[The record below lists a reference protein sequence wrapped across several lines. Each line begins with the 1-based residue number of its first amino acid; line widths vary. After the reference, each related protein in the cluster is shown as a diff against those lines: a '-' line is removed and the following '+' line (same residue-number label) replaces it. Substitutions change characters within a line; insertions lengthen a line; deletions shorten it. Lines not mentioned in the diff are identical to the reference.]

1 MAASGISTD
10 HLLPECILA
19 SLATSLLTSN
29 VVSCDMSLSGFPAS
43 FQYRPG
49 KQRCKEDEPCDA
61 WKIPHVL
68 HEVSLG
74 RRDKTPAPGLMIDIS
89 RATAPEN
96 NVVVHAAAGTGKTW
110 LLTSRIVRLLLEGAE
125 PGAILAIT
133 FTRKAAGEIHERV
146 TERLFNLAASDEE
159 TLVTHLAEIGA
170 GTDQAS
176 RDIARGLY
184 EKHLGAIHALRT
196 TTFHAFCQ
204 EILRRFPLE
213 ADVPPGFELIETTA
227 ELEQTA
233 WLALDRSASRVRD
246 GALPEALD
254 TLLREC
260 GGVTG
265 TRSALDDFLTHRS
278 DWWAYTENEPDPAGF
293 AAQQLRQMLD
303 IANDSDPRVTLI
315 QDMKIRRQIA
325 RYAELLAGHPT
336 ATNQGYVETL
346 TRALSEPEP
355 SQHAFE
361 LIQDVLLTDAGEPR
375 KMKRSD
381 TLEKKLG
388 TSHADELVDLHR
400 EIASRFLEAI
410 AGHKRHW
417 TCRVSQAWYV
427 CGAALLEEY
436 QRLKMER
443 GVLDF
448 ADLEWKTCRLLNRS
462 RHAEWVQYKLDQ
474 RIDHL
479 LVDEFQD
486 TNPTQWRLL
495 LPLLQEMVAGDPERR
510 RSVFLVGD
518 EKQSVYRFRRADPRL
533 FHVAR
538 RWLQQHAQAHT
549 LTQHL
554 SWRSSLAII
563 RFVNLVFHR
572 PADADAEMEADYPLQ
587 DFQPHDTHHRQLWG
601 RAELLPL
608 IRHPERA
615 LENSHQ
621 PWRNPLEQPRQID
634 EDRRHRQEGDLIA
647 GKIRRLLG
655 APVADRD
662 RIRPMTGNDIMILLR
677 DRTHARFYEDALRR
691 AGIPYIGTGRGV
703 FMQSLEVRDLMHLLH
718 NLIEP
723 YNDLALASALRSP
736 LFAASEDDLLRLA
749 QNPPGSWRDRLERIA
764 AGQMP
769 GNALS
774 RAQQLL
780 SRWKGYVGRLP
791 VHDLLDRIYCEGNV
805 VARYLAAAVPHL
817 RSRVE
822 ANLNRLLDL
831 ALEIDSG
838 RYPSLSHFLAWL
850 ERQAENDDKSPA
862 EPAWNREPRVRVL
875 TIHAAKGLE
884 APVVFLA
891 DAARSSR
898 HRDRGMRSLIDW
910 PVNDSRPRYF
920 HLAGAKKYID
930 DMSLALQTEQQWS
943 ARREEANLLYVALT
957 RARQMLY
964 VSGCEPGQ
972 GDRGWYGFIEKRL
985 RQAGD
990 SAEAAHTGLKLNTIS
1005 LGDGKTIFNTCAAL
1019 EFGEPPASLPP
1030 EPPALSSGFV
1040 IDPLLTR
1047 PLPTLPETG
1056 ILNPSRSVHAEDDRP
1071 DEAAEFTDS
1080 RAEVQRRGVTIHR
1093 MLERLTSGDM
1103 RAAVEKKLRQ
1113 EFGDSLEE
1121 EVFNSCWREACAV
1134 ADHEDFR
1141 ELFDPARYREAR
1153 NEIPIL
1159 YRLGERDVY
1168 GVIDRL
1174 IVRDDE
1180 IVLIDYKT
1188 HAHATKGN
1196 MAQLAENFREQMR
1209 QYGEGARQIWPGKKL
1224 RLLLLFTACGGMVE
1238 LQET

>member
-1 MAASGISTD
+1 
-10 HLLPECILA
+10 
-19 SLATSLLTSN
+19 
-29 VVSCDMSLSGFPAS
+29 
-43 FQYRPG
+43 
-49 KQRCKEDEPCDA
+49 
-61 WKIPHVL
+61 
-68 HEVSLG
+68 
-74 RRDKTPAPGLMIDIS
+74 MIDIS

-110 LLTSRIVRLLLEGAE
+110 LLTSRIVRLLLEGTE

-146 TERLFNLAASDEE
+146 TERLFALAASDEDM
-159 TLVTHLAEIGA
+159 LAKQLREIGA

-213 ADVPPGFELIETTA
+213 ADVPPGFDLIETTA
-227 ELEQTA
+227 ELEQAA
-233 WLALDRSASRVRD
+233 WLALDRKASRAKE
-246 GALPEALD
+246 GLLPEALD
-254 TLLREC
+254 TLLKEC

-265 TRSALDDFLTHRS
+265 TRTALDDFLAHRS
-278 DWWAYTENEPDPAGF
+278 DWWAYTENEPDPVKF
-293 AAQQLRQMLD
+293 ASAKLRHMLGITD
-303 IANDSDPRVTLI
+303 DTDTLTDFV
-315 QDMKIRRQIA
+315 QTPAMREQIA

-336 ATNQGYVETL
+336 ATNQSHVETL
-346 TRALSEPEP
+346 MRALAEPTP
-355 SQHAFE
+355 SQHTFDR
-361 LIQDVLLTDAGEPR
+361 IRGVLLTDADEPR

-388 TSHADELVDLHR
+388 ARHADELVSLHQ
-400 EIASRFLEAI
+400 EIASRFLDAI
-410 AGHKRHW
+410 AGHKRQW
-417 TCRVSQAWYV
+417 TSRVSQAWYT
-427 CGAALLEEY
+427 CGMALLEEY

-448 ADLEWKTCRLLNRS
+448 ADLEWKTYRLLNRS

-495 LPLLQEMVAGDPERR
+495 LPLLQEMMAGDPERR

-533 FHVAR
+533 FHAAR
-538 RWLQQHAQAHT
+538 HWLQQHAQAHT

-554 SWRSSLAII
+554 SWRSSPAVI

-572 PADADAEMEADYPLQ
+572 PGDADTETEGDYLLH
-587 DFQPHDTHHRQLWG
+587 DFQEHDTHHRQLWG

-608 IRHPERA
+608 IRRQERTVEKA
-615 LENSHQ
+615 DQ
-621 PWRNPLEQPRQID
+621 AWRNPLEQPRQTD

-647 GKIRRLLG
+647 EKIRQLLG
-655 APVADRD
+655 TPIADRD
-662 RIRPMTGNDIMILLR
+662 KIRPMTGDDIMILLR

-691 AGIPYIGTGRGV
+691 AGIPYIGTGRGA
-703 FMQSLEVRDLMHLLH
+703 FMQSLEVRDLMHLLR

-736 LFAASEDDLLRLA
+736 MFAASEEDLLRLA
-749 QNPPGSWRDRLERIA
+749 QNPPGSWRERLERLA
-764 AGQMP
+764 TTEAPEGD
-769 GNALS
+769 LF

-780 SRWKGYVGRLP
+780 SQWKSYIGHLP

-822 ANLNRLLDL
+822 ANLNRFLEL

-838 RYPSLSHFLAWL
+838 RYPSLSHFLAYL
-850 ERQAENDDKSPA
+850 ERQTENDDKAPA

-891 DAARSSR
+891 DAARGSR
-898 HRDRGMRSLIDW
+898 HRDRGMRSVIDW

-957 RARQMLY
+957 RARQILY

-990 SAEAAHTGLKLNTIS
+990 SAEAARTGLKLNTIS
-1005 LGDGKTIFNTCAAL
+1005 LDDGKTIFNTCASL
-1019 EFGEPPASLPP
+1019 EFGAPPTSLLLEQRSRGP
-1030 EPPALSSGFV
+1030 GFV
-1040 IDPLLTR
+1040 IDPLLMR
-1047 PLPTLPETG
+1047 PLPVMTETG
-1056 ILNPSRSVHAEDDRP
+1056 ILNPSRSVPVEDDHP
-1071 DEAAEFTDS
+1071 DEAAEFPDT
-1080 RAEVQRRGVTIHR
+1080 RAEVQRRGVVIHR
-1093 MLERLTSGDM
+1093 MLERLTSGDT

-1113 EFGDSLEE
+1113 EFGGSLEE
-1121 EVFNSCWREACAV
+1121 KDFNNCWREACAI

-1141 ELFDPARYREAR
+1141 EFFDPARYREAR

-1159 YRLGERDVY
+1159 YRAGERDVY

-1174 IVRDDE
+1174 IMRDDE

-1188 HAHATKGN
+1188 HARATRGN
-1196 MAQLAENFREQMR
+1196 IAQLAEDFREQMR
-1209 QYGEGARQIWPGKKL
+1209 QYGEGARRLWPDKKL
-1224 RLLLLFTACGGMVE
+1224 RLLLLFTACGGVVE
-1238 LQET
+1238 LSP